1 MRNPLVSLSTVTSW
15 QRSNALLLSLM
26 SLGLLAAADVP
37 TYAKQIQPIFAD
49 RCYSC
54 HGPEKHK
61 GDLRLDS
68 PDAITKGGKNGAVLT
83 PGNPSKST
91 LYTLTLLPTGDDDRM
106 PAKGDTLTQ
115 GQTDALRDWIQAGA
129 VFDGVAV
136 AAAPA
141 PAKPEPAGAGAAH
154 LTPSDV
160 DLISAKLSK
169 PDATAIKALT
179 ETGAIVTAI
188 STNGNALD
196 IDLSHLLT
204 PLDASALKNL
214 DRLAVNTF
222 WLDLH
227 GTALTDDGLQ
237 TVVKCHNLN
246 RLHLDRTAVTDRGVA
261 VLKSLSELAYLNL
274 VSTAIGDAGLVH
286 LASLKKLDHLFLWQ
300 SKVTDAGVD
309 KLKAALPALVINRGP
324 TFSTVTVAEPEDGG
338 RKRKKP
344 K

>member
-1 MRNPLVSLSTVTSW
+1 MRKAPAKWSTVAPWSGA
-15 QRSNALLLSLM
+15 SSLLLSWMCVGVL
-26 SLGLLAAADVP
+26 SAADVP
-37 TYAKQIQPIFAD
+37 TYAKQVQPILAD

-54 HGPEKHK
+54 HGPEKQK

-68 PDAITKGGKNGAVLT
+68 PEAIKKGGKNGEVLT

-91 LYTLTLLPTGDDDRM
+91 LYTLTLLPAGDDDRM
-106 PAKGDTLTQ
+106 PAKGDRLTQ
-115 GQTDALRDWIQAGA
+115 GQTDALRAWIEAGA

-136 AAAPA
+136 AVVPA
-141 PAKPEPAGAGAAH
+141 PTKPEPAGAGAAH

-169 PDATAIKALT
+169 PDATVIKALT
-179 ETGAIVTAI
+179 EAGAIVTPI

-204 PLDASALKNL
+204 PLDASTLKNI
-214 DRLAVNTF
+214 DRLAPNIF

-227 GTALTDDGLQ
+227 GSGITDDGLQ
-237 TVVKCHNLN
+237 SVAKCHNLT

-261 VLKSLSELAYLNL
+261 VLKSLSELTYLNL
-274 VSTAIGDAGLVH
+274 VSTAVGDAGLTH
-286 LASLKKLDHLFLWQ
+286 LAGLKKLNRLFLWQ
-300 SKVTDAGVD
+300 SKFTDAGAD

-324 TFSTVTVAEPEDGG
+324 GFSTVTVAEPEEGG
-338 RKRKKP
+338 RKRKKAQ
-344 K
+344 